1 MKIDEKM
8 VDGLAHLARLQFKN
22 EEKAEIIND
31 LNRMLDFVNK
41 LEEVDTNDVKPLIY
55 VNEHT
60 NFVRE
65 DMVHVELTQK
75 DALKNAPKKDS
86 DYFKVPKVV
95 DKNA

>member
-1 MKIDEKM
+1 MKIDDKM
-8 VDGLAHLARLQFKN
+8 VDGLAHLARLQFN
-22 EEKAEIIND
+22 NDEKTEIIND

-41 LEEVDTNDVKPLIY
+41 LSEVNTEGVKPLIY

-60 NFVRE
+60 NYVRE
-65 DMVHVELTQK
+65 DVVHVEITQK

-86 DYFKVPKVV
+86 DYFKVPRVV

>member
-8 VDGLAHLARLQFKN
+8 VDGLAHLARLQFSN
-22 EEKAEIIND
+22 DEKSEIMSD
-31 LNRMLDFVNK
+31 LNRMLNFVNK
-41 LEEVDTNDVKPLIY
+41 LNEVDTDNVKPLIY
-55 VNEHT
+55 VNEHA

-65 DMVHVELTQK
+65 DVVHSEITQR